1 MAHEEEEEAKRIV
14 QYPLDPHSYEIFD
27 EAGVGASS
35 FVYKAVCLPMNS
47 TMVSIKV
54 IDLDQSRRWQSNPP
68 PLSHPNIL
76 SAHCSF
82 PVGQRVWVVMPFMS
96 GGSLQSIMASSFPD
110 GLPEPCI
117 AIILK
122 ETLTALSYLHTQQ
135 HLHKDIN
142 AGNIFIDSNGSVKLA
157 YFGVSPSIYESLN
170 STPQEDAPYWLAPE
184 VIHSEQGYGIK
195 ADIWSFG
202 ITALE
207 LAHGR
212 PPLSCPPPS
221 KLENLSKPFRDMLV
235 SCLQQDP
242 SKRPSAETL
251 LKHPVFKNCKG
262 SDFLAENVLQG
273 LPSVEE
279 IQERFKRLTTNN
291 NGDDSAVIIEDKG
304 GESGELIP
312 SSPGQVVEEA
322 AAQVGGNSLGE
333 AATVCLVAMKRSL
346 DLQRAS
352 VNDLIVQLRG
362 KEGGELSNE
371 EEQMA
376 QLIEWQ
382 RAELKNEREKKL
394 KLEVEL
400 SRLKLQISNSHS
412 C

>member
-1 MAHEEEEEAKRIV
+1 MAHEEEEEAKRVV
-14 QYPLDPHSYEIFD
+14 QYPLDSHSYELLD

-35 FVYKAVCLPMNS
+35 SVYKAVCLRMNS
-47 TMVSIKV
+47 TVVAIKI
-54 IDLDQSRRWQSNPP
+54 IDLDQSRRWQSKPP

-82 PVGQRVWVVMPFMS
+82 PVDQRVWVVMPFIS
-96 GGSLQSIMASSFPD
+96 AGSLQSIMASSFPG

-122 ETLTALSYLHTQQ
+122 DTLTALSYLHTQQ

-142 AGNIFIDSNGSVKLA
+142 GGEIFIDSNGLVKLA
-157 YFGVSPSIYESLN
+157 YFGVSPSILESLI
-170 STPQEDAPYWLAPE
+170 STPQADAPFWLAPE

-195 ADIWSFG
+195 ADIWSIG

-212 PPLSCPPPS
+212 PPLSRPPRS
-221 KLENLSKPFRDMLV
+221 KLKNLSEPFRDMLGW
-235 SCLQQDP
+235 CLRQDP

-251 LKHPVFKNCKG
+251 LKHRFFKNCKG
-262 SDFLAENVLQG
+262 SDFLVENVLQG
-273 LPSVEE
+273 LPSVE
-279 IQERFKRLTTNN
+279 ERFKRLTTNN
-291 NGDDSAVIIEDKG
+291 NGDDSSVIIEDEG
-304 GESGELIP
+304 DESGELIP

-322 AAQVGGNSLGE
+322 AQVGRYSGVAVG
-333 AATVCLVAMKRSL
+333 LVAMKTSL
-346 DLQRAS
+346 DVQRAWVS
-352 VNDLIVQLRG
+352 DLIAELRG
-362 KEGGELSNE
+362 EKGGELSN

-382 RAELKNEREKKL
+382 RAELENERKKKS
-394 KLEVEL
+394 KLEVAL
-400 SRLKLQISNSHS
+400 SLLKLKISDSHDTGAS
-412 C
+412 AAD